1 MYNYSY
7 GETEMD
13 TGISPEHT
21 HLHLL
26 LLSLVIHFDYTWLR
40 QWRGPKCEEEE
51 QTTQWPKRKSTK
63 GQTTIYKTYT

>member
-1 MYNYSY
+1 VEHNFNPLDCHAAV
-7 GETEMD
+7 ETF
-13 TGISPEHT
+13 PEHT

-63 GQTTIYKTYT
+63 GQTTI